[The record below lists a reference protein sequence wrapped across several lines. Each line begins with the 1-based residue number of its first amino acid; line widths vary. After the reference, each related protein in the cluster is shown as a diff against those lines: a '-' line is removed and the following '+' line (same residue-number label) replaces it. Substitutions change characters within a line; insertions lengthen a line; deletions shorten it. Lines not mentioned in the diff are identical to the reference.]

1 MLKNL
6 KLEDISKGIIKNYN
20 FIINKK
26 SFYDQPIYS
35 DIKRYKKI
43 RKLQQGKVN
52 ITLLDVCLILVA

>member
-6 KLEDISKGIIKNYN
+6 KLEDIPKGIIKNYN
-20 FIINKK
+20 SIINRK

-35 DIKRYKKI
+35 DIKRYKEI

>member
-6 KLEDISKGIIKNYN
+6 KLEDILKGIIKNYN
-20 FIINKK
+20 SIINRK

-35 DIKRYKKI
+35 DIKRYKEI